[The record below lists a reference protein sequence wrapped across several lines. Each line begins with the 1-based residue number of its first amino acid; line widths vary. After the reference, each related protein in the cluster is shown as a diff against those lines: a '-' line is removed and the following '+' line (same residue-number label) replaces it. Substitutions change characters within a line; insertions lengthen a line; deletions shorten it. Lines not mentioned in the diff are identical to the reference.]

1 MTQVEHEDVR
11 GYLLGDVSTEVQR
24 AVEERLLTEESFL
37 EELNAAEEELIDDY
51 VGGDMSAGDRE
62 RFERHFLST
71 EERRRQLRFA
81 QALAR
86 YTSERGAAKTASAAQ
101 DERPTMAERVRAFWR
116 GRPVML
122 RAAAAMAAV
131 VILAAALWF
140 SFLRTPSQK
149 TFATLSLN
157 INVGVSRGGGGGA
170 QVAKLPLPLKA
181 DALKISLALP
191 EGSANASGYR
201 VEMMDGAGARESLEI
216 VERGEKSLAVVIPS
230 ARLAR
235 GRYALTL
242 YATQAGGAEE
252 RVPGSYFF
260 DAE

>member
-11 GYLLGDVSTEVQR
+11 RYLLGDVQAEVQR
-24 AVEERLLTEESFL
+24 AVEERLVTEEGFM
-37 EELNAAEEELIDDY
+37 EELSAAEEELIDDY
-51 VGGDMSAGDRE
+51 VGGELSAGDRE

-86 YTSERGAAKTASAAQ
+86 YTSERGAAAATAAPDA
-101 DERPTMAERVRAFWR
+101 RPTLAERVRAFWR
-116 GRPVML
+116 VRPVML
-122 RAAAAMAAV
+122 RAVAGFAAV
-131 VILAAALWF
+131 VILAAAWWF
-140 SFLRTPSQK
+140 AFPRTPSQK

-157 INVGVSRGGGGGA
+157 INVGSNRAEGA
-170 QVAKLPLPLKA
+170 QAAKVRLPLRE

-191 EGSANASGYR
+191 EGSTDASGYR
-201 VEMMDGAGARESLEI
+201 VELQDGSGAEETLGVVARD
-216 VERGEKSLAVVIPS
+216 EKSVSVVIPS
-230 ARLAR
+230 SRLAR
-235 GRYALTL
+235 GRYALKL
-242 YATQAGGAEE
+242 YMTPAGGSEQ

>member
-1 MTQVEHEDVR
+1 MTQVKHEEVR
-11 GYLLGDVSTEVQR
+11 RYLLGDVATEVQR
-24 AVEERLLTEESFL
+24 AVEERLVTEESFL
-37 EELNAAEEELIDDY
+37 EELNAAEEELLDDY
-51 VGGDMSAGDRE
+51 VGGDLSAGDRE

-86 YTSERGAAKTASAAQ
+86 YTSERGAAKTAVAA
-101 DERPTMAERVRAFWR
+101 DARPTLVERMRAFWR

-122 RAAAAMAAV
+122 RAAAGFAAV
-131 VILAAALWF
+131 VILAAAWWF
-140 SFLRTPSQK
+140 SFPRTPSQR
-149 TFATLSLN
+149 TFATLSLS
-157 INVGVSRGGGGGA
+157 INAGSNRAEGA
-170 QVAKLPLPLKA
+170 QAAKVQLPLKA

-191 EGSANASGYR
+191 EGLTNASGYR
-201 VEMMDGAGARESLEI
+201 VELVDGAGAKESLEI
-216 VERGEKSLAVVIPS
+216 IERGEKSLAVVVPS

-235 GRYALTL
+235 GRYALQL
-242 YATQAGGAEE
+242 YATQAGGAEG